1 VGDFWAISLSDGR
14 FGCAIVTDLKASGSG
29 SRSNFIA
36 GLVDWVGTVPP
47 IAAEASGRHVFAQ
60 GMTRIEAITQTGSKV
75 LGSVRLPWGFKVAPN
90 WHDFRVGTVHNVW
103 GWKVLP
109 GLIEQHLAGR

>member
-29 SRSNFIA
+29 SRSNFVA
-36 GLVDWVGTVPP
+36 GLVDWVGTLPP
-47 IAAEASGRHVFAQ
+47 IAADASGGHVFAQ
-60 GMTRIEAITQTGSKV
+60 GMTRIEAITHTRSQV

-90 WHDFRVGTVHNVW
+90 YRDFRVGTVHHVW

-109 GLIEQHLAGR
+109 GLIEQHLAGQ